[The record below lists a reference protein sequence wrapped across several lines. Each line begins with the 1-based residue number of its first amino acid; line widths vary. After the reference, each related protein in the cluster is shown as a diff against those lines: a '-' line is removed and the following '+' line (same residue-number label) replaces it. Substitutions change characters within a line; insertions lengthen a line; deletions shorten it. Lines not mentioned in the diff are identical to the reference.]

1 MSLRYLPN
9 VATLQL
15 DRSICNGCRMC
26 LTVCPHNVFMLEN
39 KRAVIADLDA
49 CMECGACQKNC
60 PEEAIAVQA
69 GVGCAYALIK
79 SRIYKTEVRCG
90 CETEKASCC

>member
-1 MSLRYLPN
+1 MIYLKN
-9 VATLQL
+9 VASLGYDPQKCT
-15 DRSICNGCRMC
+15 GCGRC
-26 LTVCPHNVFMLEN
+26 VEVCPHGVFFMQD
-39 KRAVIADLDA
+39 KRAVMGERDL

-60 PEEAIAVQA
+60 PEAAIAVQA

-79 SRIYKTEVRCG
+79 SRIYKTEPRCG